1 MLIYI
6 MLVTVA
12 KIKQTSRADSDFL
25 CPSLFTCAGRAA
37 EIDKLGIEYCTDR
50 LLVKLLFRQ
59 IFVMTGEICCSTHFW
74 LPHVEPSQT
83 PLTNC
88 SVLPRVLPWDSAARG
103 RASSA
108 FTLGVGIAEDK
119 A

>member
-1 MLIYI
+1 MTLSSNLYNDWRIYSQH
-6 MLVTVA
+6 T
-12 KIKQTSRADSDFL
+12 F
-25 CPSLFTCAGRAA
+25 FG
-37 EIDKLGIEYCTDR
+37 Y
-50 LLVKLLFRQ
+50 
-59 IFVMTGEICCSTHFW
+59 
-74 LPHVEPSQT
+74 HVEPSQT

>member
-1 MLIYI
+1 